1 MLDSYFV
8 IESIGITKEA
18 RSKATHRIEQYKI
31 KESMKERTPTIPAL
45 TSAFASGA
53 ASDSASCVASRTA
66 SPLGDRLGSIFVIL
80 TTALE

>member
-31 KESMKERTPTIPAL
+31 KESMKERTPTISAL
-45 TSAFASGA
+45 TSTLASGA
-53 ASDSASCVASRTA
+53 ASCVASRTA
-66 SPLGDRLGSIFVIL
+66 SSLGDWLGCIFVIL
-80 TTALE
+80 TTALA